1 MTLIQR
7 QDLHANKPLYG
18 VISLNKEHLLKFK
31 NKNKLKKL
39 SHFYHLLRLENEIK
53 Y

>member
-1 MTLIQR
+1 MTSVYQINLSVYR
-7 QDLHANKPLYG
+7 
-18 VISLNKEHLLKFK
+18 KFK

-39 SHFYHLLRLENEIK
+39 SHFYHLLRLENEIN